1 MASETVATEPGPLI
15 TTDGQVQ
22 WAGLLMGPH
31 TDYWIAAEG
40 LTGWE
45 ELPGLDTSDADRPV
59 GHGGWPGSQWA
70 QARTV
75 TAQVWFAPD
84 PDGGPE
90 AVRAALR
97 ALRVATAVSDTE
109 EWLAVRL
116 HGETLAVRARV
127 TQRVVPTDRQFTTS
141 CLAKMTLQW
150 KASDPRRYETTE
162 RRGTVGLPRPE
173 PGLGW
178 PITWPLVWGTP
189 RATGDLAVDN
199 NGSAPAHPVIT
210 FTGPCTRPRLANRTS
225 GAWLEYD
232 IALTGDDELV
242 VDTAEG
248 TVLFNGTASRRHTA
262 TPGSAPEESFT
273 LPPGT
278 SQLSFRAASADAV
291 PADTGAAGV
300 TVLWR
305 RAEW

>member
-1 MASETVATEPGPLI
+1 MASETITAAEPGPLI
-15 TTDGQVQ
+15 TADGQVQ
-22 WAGLLMGPH
+22 WAGLLMGPG

-45 ELPGLDTSDADRPV
+45 ELPALDTSDADRPV

-84 PDGGPE
+84 PDSGPE
-90 AVRAALR
+90 GVREALR
-97 ALRVATAVSDTE
+97 ALRLATAVRDEE

-127 TQRVVPTDRQFTTS
+127 TQRVVPTDRQFAAS
-141 CLAKMTLQW
+141 RLAKMTLQW
-150 KASDPRRYETTE
+150 KAGDPRRYEAVG
-162 RRGTVGLPRPE
+162 RRDTVGLPQRE
-173 PGLGW
+173 PGL
-178 PITWPLVWGTP
+178 TWPLVWPLAWGAP
-189 RATGDLAVDN
+189 GATGDLTVEN
-199 NGSAPAHPVIT
+199 GGSAPAHPVIT
-210 FTGPCTRPRLANRTS
+210 FTGPCTRPRLANRA
-225 GAWLEYD
+225 GGDWLEYA
-232 IALTGDDELV
+232 ITLAPDDELV

-248 TVLFNGTASRRHTA
+248 TVMFNGTASRRHTA
-262 TPGSAPEESFT
+262 VPGSAPEESFT

-278 SQLSFRAASADAV
+278 SQLSFRAASG
-291 PADTGAAGV
+291 GAGA
-300 TVLWR
+300 TATIDWR